1 MMLRLHTTGL
11 PRGLLIALLF
21 CVLAV
26 RVVVPQGFMWASAAD
41 GSPRIVLC
49 SGFGA
54 ASGLTQIAATALA
67 AQHDS
72 DRRDHDGKSV
82 DHPCAF
88 AAASAAINLAGDAHP
103 ATPQRLAAAAPV
115 ARYRF
120 LRPGIGLAAPPPP
133 KTGPPA
139 FV

>member
-1 MMLRLHTTGL
+1 MMRLLTTGL
-11 PRGLLIALLF
+11 PRGLLLALLLS
-21 CVLAV
+21 VLAV
-26 RVVVPQGFMWASAAD
+26 RVVVPQGYMWASAAD
-41 GSPRIVLC
+41 GSPRIILC
-49 SGFGA
+49 SGFNA
-54 ASGLTQIAATALA
+54 TSGLTQIAATALA

-88 AAASAAINLAGDAHP
+88 AAANTAVDLASDAHP
-103 ATPQRLAAAAPV
+103 VAPQRLPSAAPV
-115 ARYRF
+115 VLYRF